1 MVNKNKY
8 LFGLIG
14 LIAGFLISFF
24 AIKSINESEMA
35 SAPTTNAP
43 HPGATAGGSDSQ
55 TQQGMMANVSGAL
68 EKAKNNPNDFNAQ
81 IDAAKLYYQIGQF
94 KEAIEY
100 LEKAHEI
107 QPDNIGV
114 TATIA
119 NLYFDEKNYVE
130 AEKWYSTAIKS
141 KPDETELYVELA
153 STFLKREP
161 ADPDRAIQ
169 EIQKA
174 LKQDAKNS
182 HALAHLIEAYLLKK
196 DARGAEETLARL
208 KEAEP
213 TNQRVS
219 LYQGLIADLR
229 AGRPINIP
237 KEE

>member
-1 MVNKNKY
+1 MNKNKY

-14 LIAGFLISFF
+14 LILGFLVSFF

-35 SAPTTNAP
+35 ASTPSSSSAP
-43 HPGATAGGSDSQ
+43 HPGATGGSDSQ
-55 TQQGMMANVSGAL
+55 TQQGMMASVSGAL
-68 EKAKNNPNDFNAQ
+68 EKAKNSPNDFNAQ
-81 IDAAKLYYQIGQF
+81 VEAARVHYQIGQF
-94 KEAIEY
+94 AEAIEY

-107 QPDNIGV
+107 QPDNINV
-114 TATIA
+114 TATIG
-119 NLYFDEKNYVE
+119 NLYFEEKKYPE
-130 AEKWYSTAIKS
+130 AEKWYSLALKS

-182 HALAHLIEAYLLKK
+182 HALAHLIEAHLLKK
-196 DARGAEETLARL
+196 DARAAEETLSRL

-213 TNQRVS
+213 TNQRLS
-219 LYQGLIADLR
+219 IYQGLIADLR
-229 AGRPINIP
+229 AGRPLNIP